1 MKNVSVRLV
10 FDRKHVA
17 TKKHQAS
24 VQLEVTFQR
33 KRKFIGTGI
42 KLYSDQWGK
51 DAKVKNHPQSLLFNQ
66 KLNDMVSGIY
76 DFAHQLSLKNS
87 AFSFERLDR
96 HLNGYGGVDTTNS
109 FLHFMRRRI
118 EERQIS
124 ESTRIKHRCILRALE
139 DFGRIKTF
147 SDINFQNIK
156 AWDEYA
162 KKRCRHQSSVY
173 NYHKILKIFVREAY
187 ASQLIDQDPY
197 MNMKLERG
205 RNAER
210 RFLSKEELAKIEN
223 KVIEDASLERVRDI
237 FLFCCYT
244 GLAYAD
250 LALFDFRKATL
261 VNGMYRIRDERI
273 KTGAPYN
280 ISLIDKVMDIL
291 KRYDFK
297 LPVISNQKYNSYLKV
312 LGAFCN
318 VNKRL
323 TSHVARH
330 TFATTIAL
338 ANGVRIEVISK
349 MLGHTNIRTTQLY
362 AKICQAEVDNEF
374 DRLNGI
380 L

>member
-1 MKNVSVRLV
+1 
-10 FDRKHVA
+10 
-17 TKKHQAS
+17 
-24 VQLEVTFQR
+24 
-33 KRKFIGTGI
+33 
-42 KLYSDQWGK
+42 
-51 DAKVKNHPQSLLFNQ
+51 
-66 KLNDMVSGIY
+66 
-76 DFAHQLSLKNS
+76 
-87 AFSFERLDR
+87 
-96 HLNGYGGVDTTNS
+96 
-109 FLHFMRRRI
+109 MRRRI

-223 KVIEDASLERVRDI
+223 KVIEDACLERVRDI

-323 TSHVARH
+323 TSHGLRHSNFFFLLKINGLQRNVA
-330 TFATTIAL
+330 
-338 ANGVRIEVISK
+338 
-349 MLGHTNIRTTQLY
+349 
-362 AKICQAEVDNEF
+362 
-374 DRLNGI
+374 
-380 L
+380 

>member
-1 MKNVSVRLV
+1 MNNVSVRLV

-66 KLNDMVSGIY
+66 KLNNMVSGIY

-87 AFSFERLDR
+87 AFSFEKLDG
-96 HLNGYGGVDTTNS
+96 HLNGCGVDTTNS
-109 FLHFMRRRI
+109 FLQFMRRRI

-187 ASQLIDQDPY
+187 ASQLISQDPY

-210 RFLSKEELAKIEN
+210 RFLSKEELTKIES
-223 KVIEDASLERVRDI
+223 KIIEDACLERVRDI
-237 FLFCCYT
+237 FLFCCFT
-244 GLAYAD
+244 FVALTNVCLIINKLQTNNKGIGNGLE
-250 LALFDFRKATL
+250 T
-261 VNGMYRIRDERI
+261 
-273 KTGAPYN
+273 T
-280 ISLIDKVMDIL
+280 
-291 KRYDFK
+291 
-297 LPVISNQKYNSYLKV
+297 YL
-312 LGAFCN
+312 
-318 VNKRL
+318 
-323 TSHVARH
+323 HH
-330 TFATTIAL
+330 FA
-338 ANGVRIEVISK
+338 
-349 MLGHTNIRTTQLY
+349 
-362 AKICQAEVDNEF
+362 
-374 DRLNGI
+374 
-380 L
+380 